1 MFTQY
6 PVRRIRKKAYITL
19 GLVLSSAMSRVII
32 LCFILPGSNVGGE
45 EYGGLLRAE
54 LVVDGHAAQL
64 VQAPVQRHH
73 GHPGPQSIKKWFPL
87 VTQ

>member
-1 MFTQY
+1 
-6 PVRRIRKKAYITL
+6 
-19 GLVLSSAMSRVII
+19 MSRVII

-73 GHPGPQSIKKWFPL
+73 GHPGPQSIKKWFPS